1 MAELSEKEKAKHTLE
16 AVYGKVEGGNNEI
29 TFDATDK
36 KGKRIPVT
44 TKKFDREENHFVF
57 PEAKYKEEE
66 GKGNKDDS
74 SSEP

>member
-1 MAELSEKEKAKHTLE
+1 MAELSEKEKAKHTLK

-44 TKKFDREENHFVF
+44 TKKFNREENHFVF
-57 PEAKYKEEE
+57 PEAKYKEES
-66 GKGNKDDS
+66 NDS
-74 SSEP
+74 SGD